1 MVIKRFILRLLFL
14 ILFSFYTISPI
25 SYAYASENIGKNIY
39 NPDETHSLSKKI
51 SIYLW
56 ELIYTQLVSTED
68 ASDTDSTA
76 RLLLKK
82 KRAIIPKN
90 LTPTSVHLENFSL
103 AENYFVLPSCSPIR
117 FFIEHNAS
125 KPFRG
130 AQSLHSGHSPPQI

>member
-1 MVIKRFILRLLFL
+1 MVAKRFILRLLFL

-25 SYAYASENIGKNIY
+25 SYIYASEKIEKNIS
-39 NPDETHSLSKKI
+39 NPDGTCSLSKKI
-51 SIYLW
+51 SICLW
-56 ELIYTQLVSTED
+56 ELIYTQLAPADND
-68 ASDTDSTA
+68 ADTDSTE

-90 LTPTSVHLENFSL
+90 LTPTSAHLENFSL

-130 AQSLHSGHSPPQI
+130 AQSLHSGHSPPRI